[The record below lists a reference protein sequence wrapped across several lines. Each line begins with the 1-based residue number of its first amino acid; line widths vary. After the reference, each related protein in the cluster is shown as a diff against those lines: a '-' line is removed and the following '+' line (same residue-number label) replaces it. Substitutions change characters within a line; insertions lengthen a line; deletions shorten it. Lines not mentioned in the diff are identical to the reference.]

1 MDAKRVWHIRGAVEQ
16 RSTFH
21 LLTAPIRIDNRGVG
35 LNLCPRAR
43 NRDGPESAEV
53 YRPDHRCLASRSGSV
68 LSHHRH
74 RFRRSKSP
82 RWSHHAGDAV
92 ALARGHI
99 LMCPVLFFGLALSK
113 FSKEEGLKQSS
124 WYGLILKPVISVSG
138 LLREKGRAEVRKETS
153 ETEGCSE
160 GT

>member
-1 MDAKRVWHIRGAVEQ
+1 MQKHV
-16 RSTFH
+16 
-21 LLTAPIRIDNRGVG
+21 
-35 LNLCPRAR
+35 NLVDLVKSFPT
-43 NRDGPESAEV
+43 NI
-53 YRPDHRCLASRSGSV
+53 YLQNLASIQKRTSLVKFVDLAEKSGKGSISN
-68 LSHHRH
+68 LST
-74 RFRRSKSP
+74 K
-82 RWSHHAGDAV
+82 V